1 MKKKISIII
10 ILFILFIGT
19 CWAQNRIVV
28 TPAGEMERAV
38 SGHFAGMVNGELK
51 TWGGCNFP
59 NIPCADGGQKVF
71 YPKAYGASVTVPEG
85 TVFIGG
91 ASPLTPLRG
100 EGERGVQTIIST
112 SEVSFLPSSPGAT
125 GVSRETTECDF
136 GPTKGSKS
144 PLTRES
150 RLGKGAGFSP
160 LPKGLDNFAACYGVD
175 RIFVAGGQSNGVP
188 NRDVYALDW
197 PDGKEWV
204 KIATLPDEGRLQPCM
219 AVQNAPEGK
228 ALYIFGGYRPSAPS
242 CFRASVA
249 NGDSLPFVWPESHS
263 VTPLKTPVAPEEEG
277 RVFLKGLKLNL
288 KTLEWQET
296 APAIVLP
303 SSSGEGQGEGAA
315 LVGSCCAT
323 SGYSHILFFGGVDYD
338 IFLSAIQGKQDSMY
352 LRHEPAWY
360 KFRQNVLV
368 YHTIT
373 DSWALLPGDSALARA
388 GAALTPIYQIVN
400 SKSSN
405 GKWCWFYSGGETMP
419 GIRSDKI
426 SRIEIKHET
435 HFGFANWMVLVL
447 YLLAM
452 LGMGI
457 YFMRRENGA
466 DDFFKGGG
474 RIPWW
479 AAGISIYAT
488 MLSAITY
495 MAIPAKAYATDW
507 TYYPMLWMIPIVG
520 FPVIWY
526 YLPYFRRLK
535 AASAYAILEERF
547 NVATRLMASTLFCI
561 FMVARMALVMY
572 LPSLALT
579 AVTGIDIYLCI
590 IMMGLV
596 TIIYCTMGGVEAV
609 IWGDVV
615 QGCILVG
622 GAIFA
627 ALYLWGNTEGGFSGA
642 WQLAVDNDKM
652 RLFVWSWDYRYAT
665 FWVAILG
672 GGIANNLISYTSDQ
686 TVIQRYMTTKD
697 EKSAGRS
704 ILVNGFMSVFISV
717 AFYFIGTGLYTFYK
731 THPQSLDITMQQGD
745 AIFPFF
751 MMSQMPA
758 GVAGLLIAAI
768 FAATMSTI
776 SSNINSVSTA
786 FSVDFIQRFRP
797 NIKDSTLLRVARWT
811 CIVSGLIG
819 LGIALLMA
827 TWDIASLLDYFNT
840 ILGLL
845 TSGLGGLFVM
855 AVFFPHIKGGA
866 ALTGFIVGE
875 LVVFLMWLYTDANF
889 FLFGATGIVVSVIVS
904 LTLSLSKGEG
914 TK

>member
-1 MKKKISIII
+1 M
-10 ILFILFIGT
+10 
-19 CWAQNRIVV
+19 
-28 TPAGEMERAV
+28 
-38 SGHFAGMVNGELK
+38 
-51 TWGGCNFP
+51 GG
-59 NIPCADGGQKVF
+59 
-71 YPKAYGASVTVPEG
+71 YS
-85 TVFIGG
+85 
-91 ASPLTPLRG
+91 LTPNPSPVG
-100 EGERGVQTIIST
+100 EGNLKSKGV
-112 SEVSFLPSSPGAT
+112 VY
-125 GVSRETTECDF
+125 
-136 GPTKGSKS
+136 
-144 PLTRES
+144 TR
-150 RLGKGAGFSP
+150 
-160 LPKGLDNFAACYGVD
+160 
-175 RIFVAGGQSNGVP
+175 
-188 NRDVYALDW
+188 
-197 PDGKEWV
+197 
-204 KIATLPDEGRLQPCM
+204 
-219 AVQNAPEGK
+219 
-228 ALYIFGGYRPSAPS
+228 
-242 CFRASVA
+242 
-249 NGDSLPFVWPESHS
+249 
-263 VTPLKTPVAPEEEG
+263 
-277 RVFLKGLKLNL
+277 GLKLNL
-288 KTLEWQET
+288 KTLEWSET
-296 APAIVLP
+296 APAIEKTLP
-303 SSSGEGQGEGAA
+303 QRGSGEGAA

-338 IFLSAIQGKQDSMY
+338 IFLSAIQGKQDSLY

-360 KFRQNVLV
+360 KFRQDVLV

-373 DSWALLPGDSALARA
+373 DSWAILPGDSALARA
-388 GAALTPIYQIVN
+388 GAVLTPWEDGWY
-400 SKSSN
+400 
-405 GKWCWFYSGGETMP
+405 YSGGETMP
-419 GIRSDKI
+419 GIRSNKI
-426 SRIEIKHET
+426 SRIEIRHET
-435 HFGFANWMVLVL
+435 HFGLANWTVLAL

-547 NVATRLMASTLFCI
+547 NLATRLMASTLFCI

-590 IMMGLV
+590 ILMGLV

-609 IWGDVV
+609 IWGDVI

-627 ALYLWGNTEGGFSGA
+627 ALYLWSNTEGGFAGA
-642 WQLAVDNDKM
+642 WQLAMDNDKL
-652 RLFVWSWDYRYAT
+652 RLFVWSWDYRYVT
-665 FWVAILG
+665 FWVAIIG

-731 THPQSLDITMQQGD
+731 THPTSLDITMQQGD

-811 CIVSGLIG
+811 CIVSGLMG

-855 AVFFPHIKGGA
+855 AVFFPRIKGRA
-866 ALTGFIVGE
+866 ALTGFIIGE
-875 LVVFLMWLYTDANF
+875 LVVFLMYLYTDASF
-889 FLFGATGIVVSVIVS
+889 FLFGAIGIVVSVITAWLFS
-904 LTLSLSKGEG
+904 LKSK
-914 TK
+914 K

>member
-1 MKKKISIII
+1 MYIMIKRAI
-10 ILFILFIGT
+10 ILCSLIVWALIP
-19 CWAQNRIVV
+19 CRAQNQVVV

-59 NIPCADGGQKVF
+59 DVPCADGGKKVF
-71 YPKAYGASVTVPEG
+71 YPKAYGASVAVPEG

-91 ASPLTPLRG
+91 ETPSNSPSKGRTTSL
-100 EGERGVQTIIST
+100 
-112 SEVSFLPSSPGAT
+112 SEVSFLPLSSPLRG
-125 GVSRETTECDF
+125 GVRGGLEPICS
-136 GPTKGSKS
+136 
-144 PLTRES
+144 
-150 RLGKGAGFSP
+150 
-160 LPKGLDNFAACYGVD
+160 LPKPLDNFAACYGAG
-175 RIFVAGGQSNGVP
+175 RIFVAGGQSNGEP
-188 NRDVYALDW
+188 NLDVYAIDW
-197 PDGKEWV
+197 PDGKEWHSLTPIPSPV
-204 KIATLPDEGRLQPCM
+204 GEGDFKGRLQPCM

-228 ALYIFGGYRPSAPS
+228 ALFIMGGYSLTPNPSP
-242 CFRASVA
+242 VGEG
-249 NGDSLPFVWPESHS
+249 N
-263 VTPLKTPVAPEEEG
+263 LKSKGVVYT
-277 RVFLKGLKLNL
+277 RGLKLNL
-288 KTLEWQET
+288 KTLEWSET
-296 APAIVLP
+296 APAIEKTLP
-303 SSSGEGQGEGAA
+303 QRGSGEGAA

-338 IFLSAIQGKQDSMY
+338 IFLSAIQGKQDSLY

-360 KFRQNVLV
+360 KFRQDVLV

-373 DSWALLPGDSALARA
+373 DSWAILPGDSALARA
-388 GAALTPIYQIVN
+388 GAVLTPWEDGWY
-400 SKSSN
+400 
-405 GKWCWFYSGGETMP
+405 YSGGETMP
-419 GIRSDKI
+419 GIRSNKI
-426 SRIEIKHET
+426 SRIEIRHET
-435 HFGFANWMVLVL
+435 HFGLANWTVLAL

-547 NVATRLMASTLFCI
+547 NLATRLMASTLFCI

-590 IMMGLV
+590 ILMGLV

-609 IWGDVV
+609 IWGDVI

-627 ALYLWGNTEGGFSGA
+627 ALYLWSNTEGGFAGA
-642 WQLAVDNDKM
+642 WQLAMDNDKL
-652 RLFVWSWDYRYAT
+652 RLFVWSWDYRYVT
-665 FWVAILG
+665 FWVAIIG

-731 THPQSLDITMQQGD
+731 THPTSLDITMQQGD

-811 CIVSGLIG
+811 CIVSGLMG

-855 AVFFPHIKGGA
+855 AVFFPRIKGRA
-866 ALTGFIVGE
+866 ALTGFIIGE
-875 LVVFLMWLYTDANF
+875 LVVFLMYLYTDASF
-889 FLFGATGIVVSVIVS
+889 FLFGAIGIVVSVITAWLFS
-904 LTLSLSKGEG
+904 LKSK
-914 TK
+914 K

>member
-1 MKKKISIII
+1 MKKRIYILCIIST
-10 ILFILFIGT
+10 LFIGI
-19 CWAQNRIVV
+19 CWGQNRIVV
-28 TPAGEMERAV
+28 TKAGEMERAV
-38 SGHFAGMVNGELK
+38 SGHFAGMHNGTLE

-59 NIPCADGGQKVF
+59 DIPCADGGKKVF

-85 TVFIGG
+85 TVFVGG

-112 SEVSFLPSSPGAT
+112 SEVSFLPSSPGE
-125 GVSRETTECDF
+125 G
-136 GPTKGSKS
+136 
-144 PLTRES
+144 
-150 RLGKGAGFSP
+150 LGKGAGFSS
-160 LPKGLDNFAACYGVD
+160 LPKGLDNFAACYGAD
-175 RIFVAGGQSNGVP
+175 RIFVAGGQSNGTL

-197 PDGKEWV
+197 PNGKEWI
-204 KIATLPDEGRLQPCM
+204 KLCELPDEGRLQPCM
-219 AVQNAPEGK
+219 AVQNSPEGE

-242 CFRASVA
+242 LNPS
-249 NGDSLPFVWPESHS
+249 
-263 VTPLKTPVAPEEEG
+263 PEEEG

-315 LVGSCCAT
+315 LVGSCAT
-323 SGYSHILFFGGVDYD
+323 PCGYSHILFFGGVDYD
-338 IFLSAIQGKQDSMY
+338 IFLSAIQGRQDSLY
-352 LRHEPAWY
+352 LRHEPSWY
-360 KFRQNVLV
+360 RFRSDVLA

-373 DSWALLPGDSALARA
+373 DSWSLIPGDSALARA
-388 GAALTPIYQIVN
+388 GAVLTPFQD
-400 SKSSN
+400 
-405 GKWCWFYSGGETMP
+405 GWFYSGGETMP
-419 GIRSDKI
+419 GIRSSQI
-426 SRIEIKHET
+426 SRIEIEHET
-435 HFGFANWMVLVL
+435 SFGWANWSVLVC
-447 YLLAM
+447 YLLGM

-457 YFMRRENGA
+457 YFMRREKGA

-507 TYYPMLWMIPIVG
+507 TYYPMLWMIPLVG

-526 YLPYFRRLK
+526 YLPYFRKSK

-547 NVATRLMASTLFCI
+547 NTATRLMASTLFCI
-561 FMVARMALVMY
+561 FMVARMALVLY

-590 IMMGLV
+590 LMMGLV

-609 IWGDVV
+609 IWGDVI

-642 WQLAVDNDKM
+642 WQLAVDNDKL
-652 RLFVWSWDYRYAT
+652 RLFVWSWDYRRVT

-704 ILVNGFMSVFISV
+704 ILTNGFMSVFISV

-745 AIFPFF
+745 AIFPYF

-758 GVAGLLIAAI
+758 GIAGLLIAAI

-776 SSNINSVSTA
+776 SSNINSLSTA
-786 FSVDFIQRFRP
+786 FSIDFVQRFRP
-797 NIKDSTLLRVARWT
+797 HTSDRALLRVARWT
-811 CIVSGLIG
+811 CIVSGLVG
-819 LGIALLMA
+819 LGLALMMA
-827 TWDIASLLDYFNT
+827 TWNIASLLDYFNT

-855 AVFFPHIKGGA
+855 AVFFPRIKGGA

-875 LVVFLMWLYTDANF
+875 LVVFLMFLFTDANF
-889 FLFGATGIVVSVIVS
+889 FLFGATGIIVSVIVALAPS
-904 LTLSLSKGEG
+904 LLPLWGSDANSRNHD
-914 TK
+914 

>member
-1 MKKKISIII
+1 MKKRLLLFH
-10 ILFILFIGT
+10 ILLYLSVGLCPGQLILGT
-19 CWAQNRIVV
+19 NTGQNNITV
-28 TPAGEMERAV
+28 TKAPDMPRTV
-38 SGHFAGMVNGELK
+38 SGHFAGIQNGELT

-59 NIPCADGGQKVF
+59 DIPCADGGQKVF

-85 TVFIGG
+85 TVYIGG
-91 ASPLTPLRG
+91 TSESGSKTETTFENSKSLDSKSGSPLP
-100 EGERGVQTIIST
+100 
-112 SEVSFLPSSPGAT
+112 
-125 GVSRETTECDF
+125 
-136 GPTKGSKS
+136 K
-144 PLTRES
+144 
-150 RLGKGAGFSP
+150 
-160 LPKGLDNFAACYGVD
+160 LPKGLDNFAACYGTG
-175 RIFVAGGQSNGVP
+175 RIFVAGGQTDGVP
-188 NRDVYALDW
+188 NRDIYVLDW
-197 PDGKEWV
+197 PDGKDWV
-204 KIATLPDEGRLQPCM
+204 KLCELPDAGRLQPCM
-219 AVQNAPEGK
+219 VVQNAPEGK
-228 ALYIFGGYRPSAPS
+228 ALFVFGGY
-242 CFRASVA
+242 
-249 NGDSLPFVWPESHS
+249 LPESTIHNS
-263 VTPLKTPVAPEEEG
+263 QFTIKNGPEAK
-277 RVFLKGLKLNL
+277 VYISGLKLNL
-288 KTLEWQET
+288 MTLEWKET
-296 APAIVLP
+296 APAIVQQCSMVNGKRSMGP
-303 SSSGEGQGEGAA
+303 QAI
-315 LVGSCCAT
+315 VGSCATT
-323 SGYSHILFFGGVDYD
+323 SGYSHILFFGGVNYD
-338 IFLSAIQGKQDSMY
+338 IFLSAIQGKQDSLY
-352 LRHEPAWY
+352 LRHEPSWY
-360 KFRQNVLV
+360 KFRSDVLA

-373 DSWALLPGDSALARA
+373 DSWTTIPGDSALARA
-388 GAALTPIYQIVN
+388 GAALTPFD
-400 SKSSN
+400 
-405 GKWCWFYSGGETMP
+405 GGWFYSGGETMP
-419 GIRSDKI
+419 GIRSSQV
-426 SRIEIKHET
+426 SRIESKHNT
-435 HFGFANWMVLVL
+435 HFGFANWTVLAF
-447 YLLAM
+447 YLAAM

-466 DDFFKGGG
+466 EDFFKGGG
-474 RIPWW
+474 RVPWW

-526 YLPYFRRLK
+526 YLPYFRRSK
-535 AASAYAILEERF
+535 AASAYAILEDRF
-547 NVATRLMASTLFCI
+547 NTATRLMASALFCI
-561 FMVARMALVMY
+561 FMVARMALVLY

-590 IMMGLV
+590 VLMGLV

-609 IWGDVV
+609 IWGDVI

-642 WQLAVDNDKM
+642 WQLAVDNDKL
-652 RLFVWSWDYRYAT
+652 RLFVWSWDYRRVT

-731 THPQSLDITMQQGD
+731 THPASLDITMQQGD
-745 AIFPFF
+745 AIFPYF

-758 GVAGLLIAAI
+758 GIAGLLIAAI

-786 FSVDFIQRFRP
+786 FSVDFVQRFRP
-797 NIKDSTLLRVARWT
+797 SIKDATLLRVARWT
-811 CIVSGLIG
+811 CIVSGMMG

-827 TWDIASLLDYFNT
+827 TWDITSLLDYFNT

-855 AVFFPHIKGGA
+855 AVFIPRIKGWS
-866 ALTGFIVGE
+866 ALAGFITGE
-875 LVVFLMWLYTDANF
+875 VVVLMMYLFTDANF
-889 FLFGATGIVVSVIVS
+889 FLFGATGIVVSVITAWLFS
-904 LTLSLSKGEG
+904 LNNSK
-914 TK
+914 

>member
-1 MKKKISIII
+1 MKQRFEFLFVFLFLILGLCQGQNQGATDAGKANNII
-10 ILFILFIGT
+10 
-19 CWAQNRIVV
+19 V
-28 TPAGEMERAV
+28 TPAGKMERAV
-38 SGHFAGMVNGELK
+38 SGHFAGIVDGKLQ

-59 NIPCADGGQKVF
+59 DVPCADGGQKVF
-71 YPKAYGASVTVPEG
+71 YPKAYGASVAVPEG
-85 TVFIGG
+85 TVYIGG
-91 ASPLTPLRG
+91 QGPLPAPPLGECPNAAEIKSDNECLLVEMRHSP
-100 EGERGVQTIIST
+100 
-112 SEVSFLPSSPGAT
+112 
-125 GVSRETTECDF
+125 
-136 GPTKGSKS
+136 KG
-144 PLTRES
+144 
-150 RLGKGAGFSP
+150 GAGRGLPP
-160 LPKGLDNFAACYGVD
+160 LPKPLDNFAACYGTD
-175 RIFVAGGQSNGVP
+175 RIFVAGGQTDGVL

-204 KIATLPDEGRLQPCM
+204 KLCELPDEGRLQPCM

-228 ALYIFGGYRPSAPS
+228 ALYIFGG
-242 CFRASVA
+242 
-249 NGDSLPFVWPESHS
+249 W
-263 VTPLKTPVAPEEEG
+263 TPQPPLGGVVNT
-277 RVFLKGLKLNL
+277 KGLKLNL
-288 KTLEWQET
+288 KTFEWQET
-296 APAIVLP
+296 
-303 SSSGEGQGEGAA
+303 SSSTINVSPYKGEVGRGSGSVA
-315 LVGSCCAT
+315 LVGSSCAPC
-323 SGYSHILFFGGVDYD
+323 GYSHILFFGGVNYD
-338 IFLSAIQGKQDSMY
+338 IFLSAIQGKQDSLY
-352 LRHEPAWY
+352 LRHEPSWY
-360 KFRQNVLV
+360 KFRSDVLA

-373 DSWALLPGDSALARA
+373 DSWMTIPGDTALARA
-388 GAALTPIYQIVN
+388 GAALTPFDGGWY
-400 SKSSN
+400 
-405 GKWCWFYSGGETMP
+405 YSGGETMP

-426 SRIEIKHET
+426 SRIETRHET
-435 HFGFANWMVLVL
+435 HFGWLNWTVLIL
-447 YLLAM
+447 YLVAM

-466 DDFFKGGG
+466 EDFFKGGG

-507 TYYPMLWMIPIVG
+507 TYYPMLWMIPVVG

-526 YLPYFRRLK
+526 YLPYFRRSK

-547 NVATRLMASTLFCI
+547 NTATRLLASSLFCI

-590 IMMGLV
+590 ILMGLV
-596 TIIYCTMGGVEAV
+596 TIVYCTMGGVEAV

-642 WQLAVDNDKM
+642 WDLAVDNDKM
-652 RLFVWSWDYRYAT
+652 RLFIWSMDYRRVT
-665 FWVAILG
+665 FWVAIIG

-745 AIFPFF
+745 AIFPYF

-758 GVAGLLIAAI
+758 GIAGLLIAAI

-797 NIKDSTLLRVARWT
+797 SIKDSTLLRVARWT
-811 CIVSGLIG
+811 CIVSGLMG

-855 AVFFPHIKGGA
+855 AIFFPRIKGAA
-866 ALTGFIVGE
+866 ALTGFIAGE
-875 LVVFLMWLYTDANF
+875 IVVFLMYLYTDVNF
-889 FLFGATGIVVSVIVS
+889 FLFGATGIVVSVLVAWM
-904 LTLSLSKGEG
+904 LSLASPLPAPPLGECLG
-914 TK
+914 REAETKDYDNTIKA

>member
-1 MKKKISIII
+1 M
-10 ILFILFIGT
+10 
-19 CWAQNRIVV
+19 
-28 TPAGEMERAV
+28 PRAV
-38 SGHFAGMVNGELK
+38 SGHFAGIEDGQLV

-59 NIPCADGGQKVF
+59 DVPCADGGQKVF

-85 TVFIGG
+85 TVYIGG
-91 ASPLTPLRG
+91 
-100 EGERGVQTIIST
+100 
-112 SEVSFLPSSPGAT
+112 
-125 GVSRETTECDF
+125 F
-136 GPTKGSKS
+136 GMSGSDDAVR
-144 PLTRES
+144 P
-150 RLGKGAGFSP
+150 AH
-160 LPKGLDNFAACYGVD
+160 LPKLPKPLDNFAACYGAG
-175 RIFVAGGQSNGVP
+175 RIFVAGGQTDGVP

-197 PDGKEWV
+197 PDGKEWA
-204 KIATLPDEGRLQPCM
+204 KLCELPGLTPDPSPEREGSFNGRLQPCM

-228 ALYIFGGYRPSAPS
+228 ALFIFGG
-242 CFRASVA
+242 
-249 NGDSLPFVWPESHS
+249 SLSPTLS
-263 VTPLKTPVAPEEEG
+263 KGEG
-277 RVFLKGLKLNL
+277 IVYTKGLKLNL
-288 KTLEWQET
+288 KTLEWKET
-296 APAIVLP
+296 SPAILP
-303 SSSGEGQGEGAA
+303 SFGGDGGGCEGAGPQA
-315 LVGSCCAT
+315 LVGACSTPC
-323 SGYSHILFFGGVDYD
+323 GYSHVLFFGGVDYD

-360 KFRQNVLV
+360 KFRQDVLA

-373 DSWALLPGDSALARA
+373 DSWMTIPGDSALARA
-388 GAALTPIYQIVN
+388 GAALTPFD
-400 SKSSN
+400 
-405 GKWCWFYSGGETMP
+405 GGWFYSGGETMP
-419 GIRSDKI
+419 GIRSARV
-426 SRIEIKHET
+426 SRIETKRDT
-435 HFGFANWMVLVL
+435 HFGWLNWTVLAF
-447 YLLAM
+447 YLMAM

-466 DDFFKGGG
+466 EDFFKGGG
-474 RIPWW
+474 RVPWW

-526 YLPYFRRLK
+526 YLPYFRRSK

-547 NVATRLMASTLFCI
+547 NAATRLMASTLFCI
-561 FMVARMALVMY
+561 FMVARMALVLY

-590 IMMGLV
+590 VLMGLV

-627 ALYLWGNTEGGFSGA
+627 ALYLWSNTEGGFSGA

-652 RLFVWSWDYRYAT
+652 RMFLWSWDYRRVT

-745 AIFPFF
+745 AIFPYF

-758 GVAGLLIAAI
+758 GIAGLLIAAI

-786 FSVDFIQRFRP
+786 FSVDFVQRFHP
-797 NIKDSTLLRVARWT
+797 SIKDSTLLRVARWT
-811 CIVSGLIG
+811 CVVSGLMG
-819 LGIALLMA
+819 LCIALLMA
-827 TWDIASLLDYFNT
+827 TWDITSLLDYFNT

-855 AVFFPHIKGGA
+855 AVFIPRIKGWS
-866 ALTGFIVGE
+866 ALTGFIAGE
-875 LVVFLMWLYTDANF
+875 VVVLLMYLYTDANF
-889 FLFGATGIVVSVIVS
+889 FLFGLAGIVVSVIVAWLAS
-904 LTLSLSKGEG
+904 LTSSGK
-914 TK
+914 

>member
-1 MKKKISIII
+1 MRNI
-10 ILFILFIGT
+10 ILYLLFTLFCGLS
-19 CWAQNRIVV
+19 WGQNHIVV
-28 TPAGEMERAV
+28 TPAGKMERAV
-38 SGHFAGMVNGELK
+38 SGHFAGIVDGQLT

-59 NIPCADGGQKVF
+59 DVPCADGGQKVF
-71 YPKAYGASVTVPEG
+71 YPKAYGASVTVPGE
-85 TVFIGG
+85 TIYIGG
-91 ASPLTPLRG
+91 MDENGADAS
-100 EGERGVQTIIST
+100 
-112 SEVSFLPSSPGAT
+112 VSPSNLP
-125 GVSRETTECDF
+125 
-136 GPTKGSKS
+136 
-144 PLTRES
+144 
-150 RLGKGAGFSP
+150 P

-175 RIFVAGGQSNGVP
+175 RIFVAGGQTNGTP
-188 NRDVYALDW
+188 NRDVFALDW

-204 KIATLPDEGRLQPCM
+204 KLCELPDEGRLQPCM

-228 ALYIFGGYRPSAPS
+228 ALYIFGGYTAHSPNPS
-242 CFRASVA
+242 
-249 NGDSLPFVWPESHS
+249 
-263 VTPLKTPVAPEEEG
+263 PEEEG
-277 RVFLKGLKLNL
+277 GKEVCVYVKGLKLNL

-296 APAIVLP
+296 SAAVLP
-303 SSSGEGQGEGAA
+303 SSSGEGSGEGAA
-315 LVGSCCAT
+315 LVGSCCT
-323 SGYSHILFFGGVDYD
+323 TCGYSHILFFGGVNYD
-338 IFLSAIQGKQDSMY
+338 IFLSAIQGKQDSLY
-352 LRHEPAWY
+352 LRHEPSWY
-360 KFRQNVLV
+360 KFRSDVLA

-373 DSWALLPGDSALARA
+373 DSWMVIPGDTALARA

-405 GKWCWFYSGGETMP
+405 SKWCWYYSGGETMP
-419 GIRSDKI
+419 GIRSDRI
-426 SRIEIKHET
+426 SRIDIQHDT
-435 HFGFANWMVLVL
+435 HFGLANWTVLIL
-447 YLLAM
+447 YLVAM

-466 DDFFKGGG
+466 EDFFKGGG

-507 TYYPMLWMIPIVG
+507 TYYPMLWMIPVVG

-547 NVATRLMASTLFCI
+547 NLATRMMASTLFCI

-590 IMMGLV
+590 ILMGLV

-642 WQLAVDNDKM
+642 WQIAVDNDKM
-652 RLFVWSWDYRYAT
+652 RLFIWSLDYRRVT

-745 AIFPFF
+745 AIFPYF

-797 NIKDSTLLRVARWT
+797 SIKDSTLLRVARWT
-811 CIVSGLIG
+811 CVVSGLMG

-845 TSGLGGLFVM
+845 TSGLGGLFFV
-855 AVFFPHIKGGA
+855 AVFMPRVRGYAGLI
-866 ALTGFIVGE
+866 GFIAGE
-875 LVVFLMWLYTDANF
+875 VTVFMVKTFTEANVFTFGLIGMVACVVVAWLTSFASEKQIKC
-889 FLFGATGIVVSVIVS
+889 TI
-904 LTLSLSKGEG
+904 
-914 TK
+914 

>member
-1 MKKKISIII
+1 MTKKIALSCIFFT
-10 ILFILFIGT
+10 LFLGI
-19 CWAQNRIVV
+19 CWGQNLITV
-28 TPAGEMERAV
+28 TKAPDMPRTV
-38 SGHFAGMVNGELK
+38 SGHFAGIVDGELK

-59 NIPCADGGQKVF
+59 DIPCADGGQKVF
-71 YPKAYGASVTVPEG
+71 YPKAYGASVTVPQG
-85 TVFIGG
+85 TIYIGG
-91 ASPLTPLRG
+91 TDGKSSSNEVG
-100 EGERGVQTIIST
+100 EG
-112 SEVSFLPSSPGAT
+112 LPS
-125 GVSRETTECDF
+125 
-136 GPTKGSKS
+136 
-144 PLTRES
+144 
-150 RLGKGAGFSP
+150 
-160 LPKGLDNFAACYGVD
+160 LPRGLDNFAACYGTD
-175 RIFVAGGQSNGVP
+175 RIFVAGGQTDGTP

-204 KIATLPDEGRLQPCM
+204 KLCELPDEGRLQPCM

-228 ALYIFGGYRPSAPS
+228 ALFIFGG
-242 CFRASVA
+242 
-249 NGDSLPFVWPESHS
+249 W
-263 VTPLKTPVAPEEEG
+263 TPQPPLGGVVCT
-277 RVFLKGLKLNL
+277 KGLKLNL
-288 KTLEWQET
+288 MTLEWKET
-296 APAIVLP
+296 APAIIP
-303 SSSGEGQGEGAA
+303 PKGGQGVQAI
-315 LVGSCCAT
+315 VGSCAT
-323 SGYSHILFFGGVDYD
+323 TCGYSHILFFGGVDYD
-338 IFLSAIQGKQDSMY
+338 IFLSAIQGKQDSLY

-360 KFRQNVLV
+360 KFRSDVLA

-373 DSWALLPGDSALARA
+373 DSWTTIPGDSALARA
-388 GAALTPIYQIVN
+388 GAALTPFD
-400 SKSSN
+400 
-405 GKWCWFYSGGETMP
+405 GGWFYSGGETMP
-419 GIRSDKI
+419 GIRSAQV
-426 SRIEIKHET
+426 SRIETKRERS
-435 HFGFANWMVLVL
+435 FGWLNWTVLAF
-447 YLLAM
+447 YLIAM

-466 DDFFKGGG
+466 EDFFKGGG
-474 RIPWW
+474 RVPWW

-526 YLPYFRRLK
+526 YLPYFRRSK

-547 NVATRLMASTLFCI
+547 NAATRLMASALFCI
-561 FMVARMALVMY
+561 FMVARMALVLY

-590 IMMGLV
+590 VLMGLV

-627 ALYLWGNTEGGFSGA
+627 ALYLWSGTEGGFSGA
-642 WQLAVDNDKM
+642 WQLAVDNDKL
-652 RLFVWSWDYRYAT
+652 RLFVWSWDYRRVT

-745 AIFPFF
+745 AIFPYF

-758 GVAGLLIAAI
+758 GIAGLLIAAI

-786 FSVDFIQRFRP
+786 FSVDFVQRFRP
-797 NIKDSTLLRVARWT
+797 SIKDATLLRVARWT
-811 CIVSGLIG
+811 CIVSGMMG
-819 LGIALLMA
+819 LCIALLMA
-827 TWDIASLLDYFNT
+827 TWDITSLLDYFNT

-855 AVFFPHIKGGA
+855 AVFIPRIKGWS
-866 ALTGFIVGE
+866 ALTGFIAGE
-875 LVVFLMWLYTDANF
+875 VVVLLMYLFTDANF
-889 FLFGATGIVVSVIVS
+889 FLFGATGIVVSVIVAWLVS
-904 LTLSLSKGEG
+904 LMDPPTPFRGSEE
-914 TK
+914 

>member
-1 MKKKISIII
+1 MIKKTA
-10 ILFILFIGT
+10 LFFVFFTLFLALCQG
-19 CWAQNRIVV
+19 QNVITV
-28 TPAGEMERAV
+28 TKDKDMPRAV
-38 SGHFAGMVNGELK
+38 SGHFAGIQDGKLV

-59 NIPCADGGQKVF
+59 GIPCADGGQKVF

-85 TVFIGG
+85 TVYIGG
-91 ASPLTPLRG
+91 VG
-100 EGERGVQTIIST
+100 
-112 SEVSFLPSSPGAT
+112 
-125 GVSRETTECDF
+125 
-136 GPTKGSKS
+136 
-144 PLTRES
+144 
-150 RLGKGAGFSP
+150 P
-160 LPKGLDNFAACYGVD
+160 LPAPPLGECHYGDECFLEFEYSPKGGAKRGLPALPKPLDNFAACYGTD
-175 RIFVAGGQSNGVP
+175 RIFVAGGQTNGEP
-188 NRDVYALDW
+188 NLDVYALDW
-197 PDGKEWV
+197 PDGKEWYSLSP
-204 KIATLPDEGRLQPCM
+204 LPAPVREGDFVGRLQPCM

-228 ALYIFGGYRPSAPS
+228 ALYIFGGYSLTPNPSPKGEGNLKS
-242 CFRASVA
+242 
-249 NGDSLPFVWPESHS
+249 NGFVY
-263 VTPLKTPVAPEEEG
+263 T
-277 RVFLKGLKLNL
+277 RGLKLNL
-288 KTLEWQET
+288 KTLEWSET
-296 APAIVLP
+296 APISGCAI
-303 SSSGEGQGEGAA
+303 
-315 LVGSCCAT
+315 VGSCATT
-323 SGYSHILFFGGVDYD
+323 SGYSHILFFGGVDYN
-338 IFLSAIQGKQDSMY
+338 IFLSAIQGKQDSLY

-360 KFRQNVLV
+360 KFRQDVLA

-373 DSWALLPGDSALARA
+373 DSWAIIPGDSALARA
-388 GAALTPIYQIVN
+388 GAALTPFE
-400 SKSSN
+400 
-405 GKWCWFYSGGETMP
+405 GGWFYSGGETMP
-419 GIRSDKI
+419 GIRSAKI

-435 HFGFANWMVLVL
+435 HFGFANWTVLAL

-466 DDFFKGGG
+466 EDFFKGGG
-474 RIPWW
+474 RVPWW

-507 TYYPMLWMIPIVG
+507 TYYPMLWMIPLVG

-526 YLPYFRRLK
+526 YLPYFRRSK

-547 NVATRLMASTLFCI
+547 NAATRLMASALFCV
-561 FMVARMALVMY
+561 FMVARMALVLY

-590 IMMGLV
+590 VLMGLV

-627 ALYLWGNTEGGFSGA
+627 ALYLWSNTEGGFSGA
-642 WQLAVDNDKM
+642 WQMAVDNDKM
-652 RLFVWSWDYRYAT
+652 RLFVWSWDYRRVT

-758 GVAGLLIAAI
+758 GIAGLLIAAI

-797 NIKDSTLLRVARWT
+797 SIKDDALLRVARCT
-811 CIVSGLIG
+811 CIVSGMIG
-819 LGIALLMA
+819 LCIALLMA
-827 TWDIASLLDYFNT
+827 TWDITSLLDYFNT

-855 AVFFPHIKGGA
+855 AVFFPRIKGWS

-875 LVVFLMWLYTDANF
+875 VVVLLMYLFTDANF
-889 FLFGATGIVVSVIVS
+889 FLFGATGIVVSVI
-904 LTLSLSKGEG
+904 TAWILSLKSPLPAPPLGECLKHSKS
-914 TK
+914 

>member
-1 MKKKISIII
+1 MKKRLEFLFVLLFLILGLCQGQNNII
-10 ILFILFIGT
+10 
-19 CWAQNRIVV
+19 V
-28 TPAGEMERAV
+28 TPAGKMGRAV
-38 SGHFAGMVNGELK
+38 SGHFAGIVDGQLT

-59 NIPCADGGQKVF
+59 DVPCADGGQKVF
-71 YPKAYGASVTVPEG
+71 YPKAYGASVAVPGE
-85 TVFIGG
+85 TIYIGG
-91 ASPLTPLRG
+91 MDENGSDAS
-100 EGERGVQTIIST
+100 
-112 SEVSFLPSSPGAT
+112 VSPSNLPS
-125 GVSRETTECDF
+125 
-136 GPTKGSKS
+136 
-144 PLTRES
+144 
-150 RLGKGAGFSP
+150 
-160 LPKGLDNFAACYGVD
+160 LPKPLDNFAACFGVD
-175 RIFVAGGQSNGVP
+175 RIFVAGGQTNGIL

-204 KIATLPDEGRLQPCM
+204 KLCELPDEGRLQPCM
-219 AVQNAPEGK
+219 AVQYAPEGK
-228 ALYIFGGYRPSAPS
+228 ALYIFGG
-242 CFRASVA
+242 
-249 NGDSLPFVWPESHS
+249 W
-263 VTPLKTPVAPEEEG
+263 TPQPPLGGVVNT
-277 RVFLKGLKLNL
+277 KGLKLNL
-288 KTLEWQET
+288 KTFEWQET
-296 APAIVLP
+296 
-303 SSSGEGQGEGAA
+303 SSSTINASPFKGEVGRGSGSEA
-315 LVGSCCAT
+315 LVGSCCAPG
-323 SGYSHILFFGGVDYD
+323 GYRHILFFGGVNDD
-338 IFLSAIQGKQDSMY
+338 IFLSAIQGKQDSLY
-352 LRHEPAWY
+352 LRHEPSWY
-360 KFRQNVLV
+360 KFRSDVLA

-373 DSWALLPGDSALARA
+373 DSWMTIPGDTALARA

-426 SRIEIKHET
+426 SRIETKHET
-435 HFGFANWMVLVL
+435 HFGWLNWTVLIL
-447 YLLAM
+447 YLVAM

-466 DDFFKGGG
+466 EDFFKGGG

-507 TYYPMLWMIPIVG
+507 TYYPMLWMIPVVG

-547 NVATRLMASTLFCI
+547 NLATRMMASTLFCI

-590 IMMGLV
+590 ILMGLV
-596 TIIYCTMGGVEAV
+596 TIVYCTMGGVEAV

-652 RLFVWSWDYRYAT
+652 RLFVWSLDYRRVT
-665 FWVAILG
+665 FWVAIIG

-745 AIFPFF
+745 AIFPYF

-758 GVAGLLIAAI
+758 GIAGLLIAAI

-797 NIKDSTLLRVARWT
+797 SIKDSTLLRVARWT
-811 CIVSGLIG
+811 CIVSGLMG

-855 AVFFPHIKGGA
+855 AVFFPRIKGAA
-866 ALTGFIVGE
+866 ALTGFIAGE
-875 LVVFLMWLYTDANF
+875 LVVFLMYLYTDVNF
-889 FLFGATGIVVSVIVS
+889 FLFGATGIVVSVI
-904 LTLSLSKGEG
+904 TA
-914 TK
+914 

>member
-1 MKKKISIII
+1 II
-10 ILFILFIGT
+10 
-19 CWAQNRIVV
+19 V
-28 TPAGEMERAV
+28 TPAGKMERAV
-38 SGHFAGMVNGELK
+38 SGHFAGLVDGKLT

-59 NIPCADGGQKVF
+59 DVPCADGGQKVF
-71 YPKAYGASVTVPEG
+71 YPKAYGASVAVPGE
-85 TVFIGG
+85 TIYIGG
-91 ASPLTPLRG
+91 MDENGSDAS
-100 EGERGVQTIIST
+100 
-112 SEVSFLPSSPGAT
+112 VSPSNLP
-125 GVSRETTECDF
+125 
-136 GPTKGSKS
+136 
-144 PLTRES
+144 
-150 RLGKGAGFSP
+150 P
-160 LPKGLDNFAACYGVD
+160 LPKPLDNFAACYGVD
-175 RIFVAGGQSNGVP
+175 RIFVAGGQTDGVL

-228 ALYIFGGYRPSAPS
+228 ALYFFGG
-242 CFRASVA
+242 
-249 NGDSLPFVWPESHS
+249 W
-263 VTPLKTPVAPEEEG
+263 TPHPPLGGVVNT
-277 RVFLKGLKLNL
+277 KGLKLNL
-288 KTLEWQET
+288 KTFEWQEI
-296 APAIVLP
+296 A
-303 SSSGEGQGEGAA
+303 SSTINASPYKGEVGRGSGSVA
-315 LVGSCCAT
+315 LVGSCCT
-323 SGYSHILFFGGVDYD
+323 PCGYSHILFFGGVNYD
-338 IFLSAIQGKQDSMY
+338 IFLSAIQGKQDDQY
-352 LRHEPAWY
+352 LRHEPSWY
-360 KFRQNVLV
+360 KFRSDVLA

-373 DSWALLPGDSALARA
+373 DSWMTIPGDTALARA
-388 GAALTPIYQIVN
+388 GAALTPFDGGWY
-400 SKSSN
+400 
-405 GKWCWFYSGGETMP
+405 YSGGETMP

-426 SRIEIKHET
+426 SRIDIQHET
-435 HFGFANWMVLVL
+435 HFGLANWTVLIL
-447 YLLAM
+447 YLVAM

-457 YFMRRENGA
+457 YFMKRENGA
-466 DDFFKGGG
+466 EDFFKGGG

-507 TYYPMLWMIPIVG
+507 TYYPMLWMIPVVG

-547 NVATRLMASTLFCI
+547 NLATRMMASTLFCI

-590 IMMGLV
+590 ILMGLV
-596 TIIYCTMGGVEAV
+596 TIVYCTMGGVEAV

-652 RLFVWSWDYRYAT
+652 RLFIWSLDYRRVT
-665 FWVAILG
+665 FWVAIIG

-745 AIFPFF
+745 AIFPYF

-758 GVAGLLIAAI
+758 GIAGLLIAAI

-797 NIKDSTLLRVARWT
+797 SIKDSTLLRVARWT
-811 CIVSGLIG
+811 CIVSGLMG

-855 AVFFPHIKGGA
+855 AVFFPRIKGRA
-866 ALTGFIVGE
+866 ALTGFIAGE
-875 LVVFLMWLYTDANF
+875 LVVFLMYLYTDINF
-889 FLFGATGIVVSVIVS
+889 FLFGATGIVISVIVAWFTS
-904 LTLSLSKGEG
+904 FLTK
-914 TK
+914 K

>member
-1 MKKKISIII
+1 MRKRTFLFC
-10 ILFILFIGT
+10 ILSLL
-19 CWAQNRIVV
+19 CLNYCLAQNHIIV
-28 TPAGEMERAV
+28 TPAGKMQRAV
-38 SGHFAGMVNGELK
+38 SGHFAGIVDGQLQ

-59 NIPCADGGQKVF
+59 DVPCADGGQKMF

-85 TVFIGG
+85 TVYIGG
-91 ASPLTPLRG
+91 TDGKRSDTT
-100 EGERGVQTIIST
+100 VTIGDKA
-112 SEVSFLPSSPGAT
+112 LPS
-125 GVSRETTECDF
+125 
-136 GPTKGSKS
+136 
-144 PLTRES
+144 
-150 RLGKGAGFSP
+150 
-160 LPKGLDNFAACYGVD
+160 LPKGLDNFAACYGTN
-175 RIFVAGGQSNGVP
+175 RIFVAGGQSDGVP
-188 NRDVYALDW
+188 NKDVYAFDW

-204 KIATLPDEGRLQPCM
+204 KFCELPENGRLQPCM

-228 ALYIFGGYRPSAPS
+228 ALYIFGGYTAPS
-242 CFRASVA
+242 PSP
-249 NGDSLPFVWPESHS
+249 S
-263 VTPLKTPVAPEEEG
+263 PEEEG
-277 RVFLKGLKLNL
+277 GKDACIYVKGLKLNL

-296 APAIVLP
+296 SAAILP
-303 SSSGEGQGEGAA
+303 SSSGEGSGKGAI
-315 LVGSCCAT
+315 VGSCAT
-323 SGYSHILFFGGVDYD
+323 PCGYSHILFFGGIDYD
-338 IFLSAIQGKQDSMY
+338 IFLSAIQGKQDSLY
-352 LRHEPAWY
+352 LRHEPLWY
-360 KFRQNVLV
+360 KFRQDVLA

-373 DSWALLPGDSALARA
+373 DSWMTIPGDSLLARA
-388 GAALTPIYQIVN
+388 GASLTPFDGGWLYI
-400 SKSSN
+400 
-405 GKWCWFYSGGETMP
+405 GGETMP

-426 SRIEIKHET
+426 SRIETKRDT
-435 HFGFANWMVLVL
+435 SFGWLNWTVLAF

-466 DDFFKGGG
+466 EDFFKGGG
-474 RIPWW
+474 RVPWW

-526 YLPYFRRLK
+526 YLPWFRKLK

-547 NVATRLMASTLFCI
+547 NAATRLMASTLFCI

-590 IMMGLV
+590 VLMGLV
-596 TIIYCTMGGVEAV
+596 TIVYCTMGGVEAV

-642 WQLAVDNDKM
+642 WQIAVDNDKL
-652 RLFVWSWDYRYAT
+652 RLFVWSWDYRRVT

-731 THPQSLDITMQQGD
+731 THPASLDITMQQGD

-758 GVAGLLIAAI
+758 GIAGLLIAAI

-786 FSVDFIQRFRP
+786 FSVDFVQRFRP
-797 NIKDSTLLRVARWT
+797 SIKDETLLKVARWT
-811 CIVSGLIG
+811 CIVSGMMG
-819 LGIALLMA
+819 LCIALLMA

-855 AVFFPHIKGGA
+855 AVFLPRIKGWS
-866 ALTGFIVGE
+866 ALTGFIAGE
-875 LVVFLMWLYTDANF
+875 VVVLLMYLYTDANF
-889 FLFGATGIVVSVIVS
+889 FLFGATGIVVSVTVAWFAS
-904 LTLSLSKGEG
+904 FA
-914 TK
+914 TKK

>member
-1 MKKKISIII
+1 MRKLTAILY
-10 ILFILFIGT
+10 ILFFLFVGL
-19 CWAQNRIVV
+19 CYAQNNIIVTQV
-28 TPAGEMERAV
+28 GEMERAV
-38 SGHFAGMVNGELK
+38 SGHFAGIVDGQLK

-59 NIPCADGGQKVF
+59 DVPCAEGGQKVF
-71 YPKAYGASVTVPEG
+71 YPKAYGASVAVPEG
-85 TVFIGG
+85 TVYLGG
-91 ASPLTPLRG
+91 LNESGSDDSVSPAS
-100 EGERGVQTIIST
+100 
-112 SEVSFLPSSPGAT
+112 LPS
-125 GVSRETTECDF
+125 
-136 GPTKGSKS
+136 
-144 PLTRES
+144 
-150 RLGKGAGFSP
+150 
-160 LPKGLDNFAACYGVD
+160 LPKPLDNFAACYGTD
-175 RIFVAGGQSNGVP
+175 RIFVAGGQSNGSL
-188 NRDVYALDW
+188 NKDVYALDW
-197 PDGKEWV
+197 PNGKEWV
-204 KIATLPDEGRLQPCM
+204 KLCELPDSGRLQPCM

-228 ALYIFGGYRPSAPS
+228 ALYIFGGYSKD
-242 CFRASVA
+242 VY
-249 NGDSLPFVWPESHS
+249 
-263 VTPLKTPVAPEEEG
+263 TY
-277 RVFLKGLKLNL
+277 GLKLNL
-288 KTLEWQET
+288 KSLEWSKT
-296 APAIVLP
+296 SPL
-303 SSSGEGQGEGAA
+303 EGAA
-315 LVGSCCAT
+315 IVGSCSSTC
-323 SGYSHILFFGGVDYD
+323 GYSHILFFGGVDYD
-338 IFLSAIQGKQDSMY
+338 IFLSAIQGKQDENY
-352 LRHEPAWY
+352 LRHEPSWY
-360 KFRQNVLV
+360 KFRQDVLA

-373 DSWALLPGDSALARA
+373 DSWTTIPGDSLLARA
-388 GAALTPIYQIVN
+388 GAALTPFD
-400 SKSSN
+400 
-405 GKWCWFYSGGETMP
+405 GGWFYSGGETMP
-419 GIRSDKI
+419 GIRSNQI
-426 SRIEIKHET
+426 SRIETKRDT
-435 HFGFANWMVLVL
+435 SFGWLNWTVLAL

-466 DDFFKGGG
+466 EDFFKGGG
-474 RIPWW
+474 RVPWW

-526 YLPYFRRLK
+526 YLPYFRRSK

-547 NVATRLMASTLFCI
+547 NAATRLLASSLFCI

-590 IMMGLV
+590 ILMGLV

-642 WQLAVDNDKM
+642 WNLAVDNDKLQ
-652 RLFVWSWDYRYAT
+652 LFVWSWDYRRVT

-758 GVAGLLIAAI
+758 GIAGLLIAAI

-786 FSVDFIQRFRP
+786 FSVDFVQRFRP
-797 NIKDSTLLRVARWT
+797 SIKDSTLLRVARWT
-811 CIVSGLIG
+811 CVVSGLMG

-855 AVFFPHIKGGA
+855 AIFFPRIKGNA
-866 ALTGFIVGE
+866 ALTGFVAGE
-875 LVVFLMWLYTDANF
+875 LVVLLMYLYTDVNF
-889 FLFGATGIVVSVIVS
+889 FLFGATGIVVSVLVA
-904 LTLSLSKGEG
+904 LALSPM
-914 TK
+914 TKKNS

>member
-1 MKKKISIII
+1 MKKHIFLY
-10 ILFILFIGT
+10 LFIFLSLGHS
-19 CWAQNRIVV
+19 WAQNNIIV
-28 TPAGEMERAV
+28 TPAGKMERAV
-38 SGHFAGMVNGELK
+38 SGHFAGIVDGQLT

-59 NIPCADGGQKVF
+59 DVPCADGGQKVF
-71 YPKAYGASVTVPEG
+71 YPKAYGASVAVPEG
-85 TVFIGG
+85 TVYIGG

-100 EGERGVQTIIST
+100 EGNKGSTTIST
-112 SEVSFLPSSPGAT
+112 PEVTFLPSSSG
-125 GVSRETTECDF
+125 E
-136 GPTKGSKS
+136 GS
-144 PLTRES
+144 
-150 RLGKGAGFSP
+150 GKGALPS
-160 LPKGLDNFAACYGVD
+160 LPKGLDNFAACYGTD
-175 RIFVAGGQSNGVP
+175 RIFVAGGQTDGVL

-197 PDGKEWV
+197 PDGKEWM
-204 KIATLPDEGRLQPCM
+204 KIATLPSLSPNPSPEREGDFNGRLQPCM

-228 ALYIFGGYRPSAPS
+228 VLYIFGG
-242 CFRASVA
+242 
-249 NGDSLPFVWPESHS
+249 W
-263 VTPLKTPVAPEEEG
+263 TPQPPLGGVVNT
-277 RVFLKGLKLNL
+277 KGLKLNL
-288 KTLEWQET
+288 KTFEWQET
-296 APAIVLP
+296 
-303 SSSGEGQGEGAA
+303 SSSTINASPYKGEVGRGSGSVA
-315 LVGSCCAT
+315 LIGSCCT
-323 SGYSHILFFGGVDYD
+323 PCGYSHILFFGGVNYD
-338 IFLSAIQGKQDSMY
+338 IFLSAIQGKQDSLY
-352 LRHEPAWY
+352 LRHEPSWY
-360 KFRQNVLV
+360 KFRSDVLA

-373 DSWALLPGDSALARA
+373 DSWMTIPGDTALARA
-388 GAALTPIYQIVN
+388 GAALTPFE
-400 SKSSN
+400 
-405 GKWCWFYSGGETMP
+405 GGWFYSGGETMP

-426 SRIEIKHET
+426 SRIETKHET
-435 HFGFANWMVLVL
+435 HFGWLNWTVLIL
-447 YLLAM
+447 YLVAM

-466 DDFFKGGG
+466 EDFFKGGG

-507 TYYPMLWMIPIVG
+507 TYYPMLWMIPVVG

-547 NVATRLMASTLFCI
+547 NLATRMMASTLFCI

-590 IMMGLV
+590 ILMGLV
-596 TIIYCTMGGVEAV
+596 TIVYCTMGGVEAV

-627 ALYLWGNTEGGFSGA
+627 ALYLWGNTKGGFSGA

-652 RLFVWSWDYRYAT
+652 RLFIWSLDYRRVT
-665 FWVAILG
+665 FWVAIIG

-745 AIFPFF
+745 AIFPYF

-758 GVAGLLIAAI
+758 GIAGLLIAAI

-797 NIKDSTLLRVARWT
+797 SIKDATLLRVARWT
-811 CIVSGLIG
+811 CIVSGLMG

-827 TWDIASLLDYFNT
+827 TWDTASLLDYFNT

-855 AVFFPHIKGGA
+855 AVFFPRIKGRA
-866 ALTGFIVGE
+866 ALTGFIAGE
-875 LVVFLMWLYTDANF
+875 LVVFLMYLYTDVNF
-889 FLFGATGIVVSVIVS
+889 FLFGATGIVVSVLVAWM
-904 LTLSLSKGEG
+904 LSLASPLPAPPLGECSKAAE
-914 TK
+914 TCPLKK

>member
-1 MKKKISIII
+1 MKKHIYLLIAFC
-10 ILFILFIGT
+10 ILSLGQLY
-19 CWAQNRIVV
+19 AQNTITV
-28 TPAGEMERAV
+28 TPAGKMERAV
-38 SGHFAGMVNGELK
+38 SGHFAGIVDGQLQ

-59 NIPCADGGQKVF
+59 DIPCADGGQKVF

-85 TVFIGG
+85 TVYIGG
-91 ASPLTPLRG
+91 ASPLPPLRG
-100 EGERGVQTIIST
+100 EGKKTSPTITST
-112 SEVSFLPSSPGAT
+112 ADVTFLPSSSG
-125 GVSRETTECDF
+125 E
-136 GPTKGSKS
+136 
-144 PLTRES
+144 ES
-150 RLGKGAGFSP
+150 GKGAVPS
-160 LPKGLDNFAACYGVD
+160 LPEGLDNFAACYGTD
-175 RIFVAGGQSNGVP
+175 RIFVAGGQTDGVP
-188 NRDVYALDW
+188 NRDVFALDW
-197 PDGKEWV
+197 PNGKEWV

-228 ALYIFGGYRPSAPS
+228 ALYIFGG
-242 CFRASVA
+242 
-249 NGDSLPFVWPESHS
+249 W
-263 VTPLKTPVAPEEEG
+263 TPQPPLGGAVYT
-277 RVFLKGLKLNL
+277 KGLKLNL

-296 APAIVLP
+296 APTVLP
-303 SSSGEGQGEGAA
+303 LKGVGGAVA
-315 LVGSCCAT
+315 LVGSCCT
-323 SGYSHILFFGGVDYD
+323 PCGYSHILFFGGVNHD
-338 IFLSAIQGKQDSMY
+338 IFLSAIQGKQDSLY
-352 LRHEPAWY
+352 LRHEPSWY
-360 KFRQNVLV
+360 KFRSDVLA

-373 DSWALLPGDSALARA
+373 DSWTTIKGDTALARA
-388 GAALTPIYQIVN
+388 GAALTPFDGGWY
-400 SKSSN
+400 
-405 GKWCWFYSGGETMP
+405 YSGGETMP

-426 SRIEIKHET
+426 SRIETKHET
-435 HFGFANWMVLVL
+435 HFGWLNWTVLIL
-447 YLLAM
+447 YLVAM

-457 YFMRRENGA
+457 YFMQRENGA
-466 DDFFKGGG
+466 EDFFKGGG

-507 TYYPMLWMIPIVG
+507 TYYPMLWMIPVVG

-547 NVATRLMASTLFCI
+547 NLATRMMASTLFCI

-590 IMMGLV
+590 ILMGLV
-596 TIIYCTMGGVEAV
+596 TIVYCTMGGVEAV

-627 ALYLWGNTEGGFSGA
+627 AVYLWAGTEGGFSGA
-642 WQLAVDNDKM
+642 WQIAVDNDKM
-652 RLFVWSWDYRYAT
+652 RMFVWSLDYRRVT
-665 FWVAILG
+665 FWVAIIG

-745 AIFPFF
+745 AIFPYF

-758 GVAGLLIAAI
+758 GLAGLLIAAI

-786 FSVDFIQRFRP
+786 FSVDFVQRFRP
-797 NIKDSTLLRVARWT
+797 SIKDTALLRIARWT
-811 CIVSGLIG
+811 CVVSGLIG

-855 AVFFPHIKGGA
+855 AVFFPRIKGRA
-866 ALTGFIVGE
+866 ALTGFIAGE
-875 LVVFLMWLYTDANF
+875 LVVFLMYLYTDVNF
-889 FLFGATGIVVSVIVS
+889 FLFGAIGIVVSVLVS
-904 LTLSLSKGEG
+904 LTLSFSKGEG
-914 TK
+914 IRSLNRK

>member
-1 MKKKISIII
+1 MYAQTDSNKKKNTINMRKRVAAFFFLSFLCVC
-10 ILFILFIGT
+10 LFWG
-19 CWAQNRIVV
+19 QNNIMV
-28 TPAGEMERAV
+28 TPAGQMERAV
-38 SGHFAGMVNGELK
+38 SGHFAGIVDGQLQ

-59 NIPCADGGQKVF
+59 DVPCADGGQKVF

-85 TVFIGG
+85 TVYLGG
-91 ASPLTPLRG
+91 MNENGSDDTVSP
-100 EGERGVQTIIST
+100 V
-112 SEVSFLPSSPGAT
+112 
-125 GVSRETTECDF
+125 C
-136 GPTKGSKS
+136 
-144 PLTRES
+144 
-150 RLGKGAGFSP
+150 
-160 LPKGLDNFAACYGVD
+160 LPKLPKPLDNFAACYGTD
-175 RIFVAGGQSNGVP
+175 RIFVAGGQDNGVI

-197 PDGKEWV
+197 PGGKEWV
-204 KIATLPDEGRLQPCM
+204 KLCELPDEGRLQPCM

-228 ALYIFGGYRPSAPS
+228 ALFIFGGYNKE
-242 CFRASVA
+242 VY
-249 NGDSLPFVWPESHS
+249 
-263 VTPLKTPVAPEEEG
+263 TY
-277 RVFLKGLKLNL
+277 GLKLNL
-288 KTLEWQET
+288 KTLDWSKITPHKGT
-296 APAIVLP
+296 AI
-303 SSSGEGQGEGAA
+303 
-315 LVGSCCAT
+315 VGSCAT
-323 SGYSHILFFGGVDYD
+323 PCGYSHILFFGGVDYD
-338 IFLSAIQGKQDSMY
+338 IFLSAIQGRQDSLY
-352 LRHEPAWY
+352 LRHEPSWY
-360 KFRQNVLV
+360 KFRKDVLA

-373 DSWALLPGDSALARA
+373 DSWMTIPGDEALARA
-388 GAALTPIYQIVN
+388 GAALTPFEGGWY
-400 SKSSN
+400 
-405 GKWCWFYSGGETMP
+405 YSGGETMP

-426 SRIEIKHET
+426 SRIETKRDT
-435 HFGFANWMVLVL
+435 SFGWLNWTVLGL

-466 DDFFKGGG
+466 EDFFKGGG
-474 RIPWW
+474 RVPWW

-526 YLPYFRRLK
+526 YLPYFRRSK

-547 NVATRLMASTLFCI
+547 NAATRLMASALFCV
-561 FMVARMALVMY
+561 FMVARMALVLY

-590 IMMGLV
+590 VLMGLV

-627 ALYLWGNTEGGFSGA
+627 AIYLWAGTEGGFSGA
-642 WQLAVDNDKM
+642 WQIAVDNDKLQ
-652 RLFVWSWDYRYAT
+652 LFVWSWDYRRVT

-758 GVAGLLIAAI
+758 GIAGLLIAAI

-786 FSVDFIQRFRP
+786 FSVDFVQRFRP
-797 NIKDSTLLRVARWT
+797 SIKDSSLLKVARWT
-811 CIVSGLIG
+811 CIVSGMIG

-827 TWDIASLLDYFNT
+827 TWDITSLLDYFNT

-855 AVFFPHIKGGA
+855 AVFIPRIKGWS
-866 ALTGFIVGE
+866 ALSGFIAGE
-875 LVVFLMWLYTDANF
+875 VVVLLMYLYTDANF
-889 FLFGATGIVVSVIVS
+889 FLFGAAGIVVSVIVAWLAS
-904 LTLSLSKGEG
+904 LASNETLMTDKSSPK
-914 TK
+914 

>member
-1 MKKKISIII
+1 MKNKA
-10 ILFILFIGT
+10 ILFCIFNFISLAFCLG
-19 CWAQNRIVV
+19 QNIIVV
-28 TPAGEMERAV
+28 KPEGQMERAV
-38 SGHFAGMVNGELK
+38 SGHFAGIVDGKLT

-59 NIPCADGGQKVF
+59 DVPCADGGQKVF

-91 ASPLTPLRG
+91 QTLSDSPSRG
-100 EGERGVQTIIST
+100 RTTSL
-112 SEVSFLPSSPGAT
+112 SEVSFLPLEGESE
-125 GVSRETTECDF
+125 GVC
-136 GPTKGSKS
+136 
-144 PLTRES
+144 
-150 RLGKGAGFSP
+150 P

-175 RIFVAGGQSNGVP
+175 RIFVAGGQTDGIP
-188 NRDVYALDW
+188 NKDVYALDW

-204 KIATLPDEGRLQPCM
+204 KLCELPSLSPDPSPEREGNSNGRLQPCM

-228 ALYIFGGYRPSAPS
+228 ALYVFGGYRP
-242 CFRASVA
+242 
-249 NGDSLPFVWPESHS
+249 
-263 VTPLKTPVAPEEEG
+263 PLRGGQDAT
-277 RVFLKGLKLNL
+277 VFLKGLKLNL
-288 KTLEWQET
+288 KTLEWKET
-296 APAIVLP
+296 SPSVLP
-303 SSSGEGQGEGAA
+303 LKGELEGAS
-315 LVGSCCAT
+315 LVGSCCTT

-338 IFLSAIQGKQDSMY
+338 IFLSAIQGKQDDQY
-352 LRHEPAWY
+352 LRHEPSWY
-360 KFRQNVLV
+360 KFRQDVLA

-373 DSWALLPGDSALARA
+373 DSWMTIPGDSLLARA
-388 GAALTPIYQIVN
+388 GAALTPFD
-400 SKSSN
+400 
-405 GKWCWFYSGGETMP
+405 GGWFYSGGETMP
-419 GIRSDKI
+419 GIRSAQI
-426 SRIEIKHET
+426 SHIETKRDT
-435 HFGFANWMVLVL
+435 SFGWLNWTVLAF
-447 YLLAM
+447 YLMAM

-466 DDFFKGGG
+466 EDFFKGGG

-507 TYYPMLWMIPIVG
+507 TYYPMLWMIPVVG
-520 FPVIWY
+520 FPVIWF
-526 YLPYFRRLK
+526 YLPYFRRSK

-547 NVATRLMASTLFCI
+547 NAATRLMASALFCI
-561 FMVARMALVMY
+561 FMVARMALVLY

-590 IMMGLV
+590 VLMGLV

-627 ALYLWGNTEGGFSGA
+627 ALYLWSGTEGGFSGA
-642 WQLAVDNDKM
+642 WQIAVDNDKLQ
-652 RLFVWSWDYRYAT
+652 LFVWSWDYRRVT

-731 THPQSLDITMQQGD
+731 THPASLDITMQQGD

-758 GVAGLLIAAI
+758 GIAGLLIAAI

-786 FSVDFIQRFRP
+786 FSVDFVQRFRP
-797 NIKDSTLLRVARWT
+797 SIKDAALLRVARWT

-819 LGIALLMA
+819 LVIALLMA

-845 TSGLGGLFVM
+845 TSGLGGLFFV
-855 AVFFPHIKGGA
+855 AVFLPRVKGYAG
-866 ALTGFIVGE
+866 LVGFIAGE
-875 LVVFLMWLYTDANF
+875 VTVFMVKTFTEANVF
-889 FLFGATGIVVSVIVS
+889 TFGLIGIVVCVIVS
-904 LTLSLSKGEG
+904 FTLSLFKGEG
-914 TK
+914 K

>member
-1 MKKKISIII
+1 MKNKAIVFCIFYFIS
-10 ILFILFIGT
+10 LAFCLG
-19 CWAQNRIVV
+19 QNIIVV
-28 TPAGEMERAV
+28 KPEGQMKRAV
-38 SGHFAGMVNGELK
+38 SGHFAGIVDGKLT

-59 NIPCADGGQKVF
+59 DVPCADGGQKVF
-71 YPKAYGASVTVPEG
+71 YPKAYGASVAVPEG
-85 TVFIGG
+85 TVYIGG
-91 ASPLTPLRG
+91 QTPSNSPVMG
-100 EGERGVQTIIST
+100 ST
-112 SEVSFLPSSPGAT
+112 TSLSEVSFLPLMGELE
-125 GVSRETTECDF
+125 GVC
-136 GPTKGSKS
+136 
-144 PLTRES
+144 
-150 RLGKGAGFSP
+150 P
-160 LPKGLDNFAACYGVD
+160 LPKGLDNFAACYGAD
-175 RIFVAGGQSNGVP
+175 RIFVAGGQTDGIP
-188 NRDVYALDW
+188 NKDVYALDW

-204 KIATLPDEGRLQPCM
+204 KLCELPSLSPDPSPEREGNSNGRLQPCM

-228 ALYIFGGYRPSAPS
+228 ALYVFGGYRP
-242 CFRASVA
+242 
-249 NGDSLPFVWPESHS
+249 
-263 VTPLKTPVAPEEEG
+263 PLRGGQDAT
-277 RVFLKGLKLNL
+277 VFLKGLKLNL
-288 KTLEWQET
+288 KTLEWKET
-296 APAIVLP
+296 SPSVLP
-303 SSSGEGQGEGAA
+303 LEGELERVS
-315 LVGSCCAT
+315 LVGSCCT
-323 SGYSHILFFGGVDYD
+323 PCGYSHILFFGGVDYN
-338 IFLSAIQGKQDSMY
+338 IFLSAIQGRQDSLY
-352 LRHEPAWY
+352 LRHEPSWY
-360 KFRQNVLV
+360 KFRQDVLA

-373 DSWALLPGDSALARA
+373 DSWMTIPGDSLLARA
-388 GAALTPIYQIVN
+388 GAALTPFD
-400 SKSSN
+400 
-405 GKWCWFYSGGETMP
+405 GGWFYSGGETMP
-419 GIRSDKI
+419 GIRSAQI
-426 SRIEIKHET
+426 SRIETKRDT
-435 HFGFANWMVLVL
+435 SFGWLNWTVLAF
-447 YLLAM
+447 YLVAM

-466 DDFFKGGG
+466 EDFFKGGG

-507 TYYPMLWMIPIVG
+507 TYYPMLWMIPVVG
-520 FPVIWY
+520 FPVIWF
-526 YLPYFRRLK
+526 YLPYFRRSK

-547 NVATRLMASTLFCI
+547 NAATRLMASALFCI
-561 FMVARMALVMY
+561 FMVARMALVLY

-590 IMMGLV
+590 VLMGLV

-627 ALYLWGNTEGGFSGA
+627 ALFLWSNTEGGFSGA
-642 WQLAVDNDKM
+642 WQIAVDNDKLQ
-652 RLFVWSWDYRYAT
+652 LFVWSWDYRRVT

-731 THPQSLDITMQQGD
+731 THPASLDITMQQGD

-758 GVAGLLIAAI
+758 GIAGLLIAAI

-786 FSVDFIQRFRP
+786 FSVDFVQRFRP
-797 NIKDSTLLRVARWT
+797 SIKDAALLRVARWT
-811 CIVSGLIG
+811 CIISGLIG
-819 LGIALLMA
+819 LVIALLMA

-845 TSGLGGLFVM
+845 TSGLGGLFFV
-855 AVFFPHIKGGA
+855 AVFLPRVKGYAG
-866 ALTGFIVGE
+866 LVGFIAGE
-875 LVVFLMWLYTDANF
+875 VTVFMVKTFTEANVF
-889 FLFGATGIVVSVIVS
+889 TFGLIGIVVCVIVS
-904 LTLSLSKGEG
+904 FTLSLFKGEG
-914 TK
+914 K

>member
-1 MKKKISIII
+1 MRNI
-10 ILFILFIGT
+10 ILYLLFTLFCGLS
-19 CWAQNRIVV
+19 WGQNHIVV
-28 TPAGEMERAV
+28 TPAGKMERAV
-38 SGHFAGMVNGELK
+38 SGHFAGLVDGKLT

-59 NIPCADGGQKVF
+59 DVPCAEGGQKVF
-71 YPKAYGASVTVPEG
+71 YPKAYGASVTVPGE
-85 TVFIGG
+85 TIYIGG
-91 ASPLTPLRG
+91 MDENGSDAS
-100 EGERGVQTIIST
+100 
-112 SEVSFLPSSPGAT
+112 VSPSNLP
-125 GVSRETTECDF
+125 
-136 GPTKGSKS
+136 
-144 PLTRES
+144 
-150 RLGKGAGFSP
+150 P
-160 LPKGLDNFAACYGVD
+160 LPKPLDNFAACYGVD
-175 RIFVAGGQSNGVP
+175 RIFVAGGQTDGVL

-204 KIATLPDEGRLQPCM
+204 KIAALPSLSPNPSPEREGDFNGRLQPCM

-228 ALYIFGGYRPSAPS
+228 ALYIFGG
-242 CFRASVA
+242 
-249 NGDSLPFVWPESHS
+249 W
-263 VTPLKTPVAPEEEG
+263 TPQPPLGGVVNT
-277 RVFLKGLKLNL
+277 KGLKLNL
-288 KTLEWQET
+288 KTFEWQET
-296 APAIVLP
+296 SPASIKALP
-303 SSSGEGQGEGAA
+303 QGGSGEGTCWPQA
-315 LVGSCCAT
+315 LVGSCCT
-323 SGYSHILFFGGVDYD
+323 PCGYSHILFFGGVNYD
-338 IFLSAIQGKQDSMY
+338 IFLSAIQGKQDSLY
-352 LRHEPAWY
+352 LRHEPSWY
-360 KFRQNVLV
+360 KFRSDVLA

-373 DSWALLPGDSALARA
+373 DSWTAIPGDTALARA

-405 GKWCWFYSGGETMP
+405 GKWCWYYSGGETMP

-426 SRIEIKHET
+426 SLIETRHET
-435 HFGFANWMVLVL
+435 HFGWLNWTVLIL
-447 YLLAM
+447 YLVAM

-457 YFMRRENGA
+457 YFMKRENGA
-466 DDFFKGGG
+466 EDFFKGGG

-507 TYYPMLWMIPIVG
+507 TYYPMLWMIPVVG

-547 NVATRLMASTLFCI
+547 NLATRMMASTLFCI

-590 IMMGLV
+590 ILMGLV
-596 TIIYCTMGGVEAV
+596 TIVYCTMGGVEAV

-642 WQLAVDNDKM
+642 WNLAVDNDKM
-652 RLFVWSWDYRYAT
+652 RLFVWSLDYRRVT

-745 AIFPFF
+745 AIFPYF

-797 NIKDSTLLRVARWT
+797 SIKDSTLLRVARWT
-811 CIVSGLIG
+811 CVVSGLMG

-855 AVFFPHIKGGA
+855 AVFFPRIKGRA
-866 ALTGFIVGE
+866 ALTCFIAGE
-875 LVVFLMWLYTDANF
+875 LVVFLMYLYTDVNF
-889 FLFGATGIVVSVIVS
+889 FLFGATGIVVSVLVAWMLSHAVS
-904 LTLSLSKGEG
+904 EK
-914 TK
+914 

>member
-1 MKKKISIII
+1 MKKIITI
-10 ILFILFIGT
+10 IYILFSLCIGI
-19 CWAQNRIVV
+19 CWGQNRIVV
-28 TPAGEMERAV
+28 TKVGDMPRAV
-38 SGHFAGMVNGELK
+38 SGHFAGIQNDTLV

-59 NIPCADGGQKVF
+59 DIPCADGGQKVF

-85 TVFIGG
+85 TVFVGG

-112 SEVSFLPSSPGAT
+112 SEVSFLPSSPGE
-125 GVSRETTECDF
+125 G
-136 GPTKGSKS
+136 
-144 PLTRES
+144 
-150 RLGKGAGFSP
+150 LGKGAGFSP
-160 LPKGLDNFAACYGVD
+160 LPKGLDNFAACYGAD
-175 RIFVAGGQSNGVP
+175 RIFVAGGQTNGVP
-188 NRDVYALDW
+188 NRDIYALDW

-242 CFRASVA
+242 LNPS
-249 NGDSLPFVWPESHS
+249 
-263 VTPLKTPVAPEEEG
+263 PEEEG

-315 LVGSCCAT
+315 LVGSCCT
-323 SGYSHILFFGGVDYD
+323 PCGYSHILFFGGVNYD
-338 IFLSAIQGKQDSMY
+338 IFLSAIQGKQDSLY

-419 GIRSDKI
+419 GIRSAQI

-435 HFGFANWMVLVL
+435 HFGLANWTVLAL
-447 YLLAM
+447 YLLGM

-457 YFMRRENGA
+457 YFMRREKGA

-526 YLPYFRRLK
+526 YLPYFRKSK

-547 NVATRLMASTLFCI
+547 NTATRLMASTLFCI
-561 FMVARMALVMY
+561 FMVARMALVLY
-572 LPSLALT
+572 F
-579 AVTGIDIYLCI
+579 YLCI
-590 IMMGLV
+590 ILMGLV

-609 IWGDVV
+609 IWGDVI

-627 ALYLWGNTEGGFSGA
+627 AIYLWAGTEGGFSGA
-642 WQLAVDNDKM
+642 WKLAVDNDKM
-652 RLFVWSWDYRYAT
+652 RLFLWSWDYRHVT

-704 ILVNGFMSVFISV
+704 ILTNGFMSVFISV

-745 AIFPFF
+745 AIFPYF

-758 GVAGLLIAAI
+758 GIAGLLIAAI

-776 SSNINSVSTA
+776 SSNINSLSTA
-786 FSVDFIQRFRP
+786 FSIDFIQRFRP
-797 NIKDSTLLRVARWT
+797 HTSDRALLRVARWT
-811 CIVSGLIG
+811 CIISGLVG
-819 LGIALLMA
+819 LGLALMMA
-827 TWDIASLLDYFNT
+827 TWNIASLLDYFNT

-855 AVFFPHIKGGA
+855 AVFFPRIKGGA
-866 ALTGFIVGE
+866 ALTGFIAGE
-875 LVVFLMWLYTDANF
+875 LVVFLMYLFTDANF
-889 FLFGATGIVVSVIVS
+889 FLFGATGIVVSVI
-904 LTLSLSKGEG
+904 TAWILSLAASEE
-914 TK
+914 